1 MYMSTEELITEMS
14 MSYSYSMHLV
24 VEGETDQKFFCSV
37 FNSHACVNIICAP
50 GTGSE
55 GVIEIV
61 QKVDIENSKNNRKID
76 ALGIIDRDYRIP
88 LETIPNNSN
97 ILLTDLR
104 DLECMMFASPCLG
117 HVLNELGSL
126 VKLKNAGGET
136 SIRTTIVAAC
146 KPVAELRYHSHLAK
160 LHLNFQKLNYEKFV
174 DKKTLTVDEGRLI
187 AHIAGGQVEDP
198 KKIDNKTAVEAKR
211 SCASAKESSGSKYFT
226 DDLLLC
232 RGHDLM
238 TVIALGLR
246 SAWGS
251 KSASEASVSLV
262 EGHFRVAFVQHFK
275 LTKLFT
281 NILAWLKSRGLDRKV
296 GFA

>member
-1 MYMSTEELITEMS
+1 MQMSTDELITEMF
-14 MSYSYSMHLV
+14 MSYSHAMHLV

-37 FNSHACVNIICAP
+37 FNNHARVNIICAP
-50 GTGSE
+50 GTGAD

-61 QKVDIENSKNNRKID
+61 QGVDRENSKNDRKIST
-76 ALGIIDRDYRIP
+76 LGIIDRDYRIP
-88 LETIPNNSN
+88 LGSIPNSNN

-126 VKLKNAGGET
+126 AKLKNSGGET
-136 SIRTTIVAAC
+136 SIRTTVIAAC
-146 KPVAELRYHSHLAK
+146 KPVAELRYHSHFAK
-160 LHLNFQKLNYEKFV
+160 LHLNFQSLDYEKFV
-174 DKKTLTVDEGRLI
+174 DKKTLVVDDRRLI
-187 AHIAGGQVEDP
+187 AHIAGGQVESS
-198 KKIDNKTAVEAKR
+198 KKIDNKTAAEAKR

-238 TVIALGLR
+238 ALIALGLR

-251 KSASEASVSLV
+251 RKTSEAS
-262 EGHFRVAFVQHFK
+262 
-275 LTKLFT
+275 
-281 NILAWLKSRGLDRKV
+281 SRP
-296 GFA
+296 